1 MQDLDNEA
9 WERWKA
15 YRTAI
20 KKPIKPASE
29 NAMKLKL
36 ARYGKDQAEVVDQ
49 SISNQWQG
57 LFDLKKGL
65 PQPGEKPVKSDKQVA
80 VEQARLEADQSRSA
94 KTWQEVSITP
104 VGKLRLAEAL
114 WARYSVNT
122 APFGDDDRREW
133 LKDKVGEIVR
143 TMPPGD
149 ILGDPSL
156 VSFIREVYGEKGVQ
170 RLKARTGGV

>member
-1 MQDLDNEA
+1 MQELDIEA

-57 LFDLKKGL
+57 LFDLKKAL
-65 PQPGEKPVKSDKQVA
+65 PQPGEKPVKTDKQVA
-80 VEQARLEADQSRSA
+80 LEQARLEADVARSS
-94 KTWQEVSITP
+94 KTWEEVVITP
-104 VGKLRLAEAL
+104 LGKLKLAASL
-114 WARYSVNT
+114 WARYSVDTN
-122 APFGDDDRREW
+122 PFDEDKREW
-133 LKDKVGEIVR
+133 LRDKTAELVR
-143 TMPPGD
+143 AVPPGD
-149 ILGDPSL
+149 IVGDPTL
-156 VSFIREVYGEKGVQ
+156 QAYIREVFGEKGVQ
-170 RLKARTGGV
+170 RLKSRMGGE